1 MMDTNEKQPFPAS
14 RTYDLIQDGEQ
25 THAHLFVTCQLY
37 SLVRPQCVVSCVV
50 SWPLYLVSKG
60 NVLLYSDFQISF
72 WAKSGYCPVFFSF
85 RFPILMG
92 NGSRR
97 NDFWDHLGGHAL
109 LVIG

>member
-37 SLVRPQCVVSCVV
+37 SLVRPQCAVSSVV

-60 NVLLYSDFQISF
+60 NVLL
-72 WAKSGYCPVFFSF
+72 
-85 RFPILMG
+85 
-92 NGSRR
+92 
-97 NDFWDHLGGHAL
+97 
-109 LVIG
+109 